1 MINHAN
7 RYADACRAAATIQG
21 LDPLTAAANARAVE
35 LAEAGVSYDVEQTG
49 GFTMVAC
56 FYLPYSR
63 CDECGTPM
71 DGAGDEGCEGCGGR
85 REGGDVITCTHE
97 GDWLVCQQARET
109 WVDGPQPGDFE
120 DLSPGAGSDATAG
133 DVVALVLKRATA

>member
-97 GDWLVCQQARET
+97 GDWIVCQQAREH
-109 WVDGPQPGDFE
+109 WVDGYPDE
-120 DLSPGAGSDATAG
+120 NYYIDLSTGAGATAG

>member
-85 REGGDVITCTHE
+85 REGGDVITCTH
-97 GDWLVCQQARET
+97 ARPGST
-109 WVDGPQPGDFE
+109 GPNP
-120 DLSPGAGSDATAG
+120 ATSRTCLPAP
-133 DVVALVLKRATA
+133 APTPRRATSWP